1 MEEANSMYEVL
12 DENRDKKVTESD
24 FENLAVKYLCQGSN
38 NAAFNYTSSNIVS
51 QNSQV
56 SQTFSSTS
64 QASSS
69 QSNILQKSNVTRYA

>member
-1 MEEANSMYEVL
+1 MYEVL

-24 FENLAVKYLCQGSN
+24 FENLAVRYLCQGSG
-38 NAAFNYTSSNIVS
+38 NAAFSFASSNIVT

-56 SQTFSSTS
+56 SQAFSGSS